1 MIASIKENNKF
12 VFLFLIA
19 MIVFCSLV
27 FTTDYLLQKQR
38 IYKYFSPII
47 KNYTNVYKEDGSKDV
62 KQEKKPFVEI
72 KNDSYSVW
80 DGDHYKRIKDYLYKD
95 KDSKYSFAFFP
106 LFPVIWRLTTLSSF
120 GITLFNYALF
130 CLGMILFIKMF
141 KDKIPKWVFFLTLC
155 IPMLVVYLI
164 PYTEALFFLTI
175 SIGLY
180 GIIKQK
186 YWIYFIGFMLA
197 SMTRSSASIF
207 IIAFICTEILVNSS
221 NFSFKKFII
230 EISKRLMPIVLG
242 VFFVM
247 LYQKIQGADSWF
259 TFINAQKLWGKEFSL
274 PKIPFSDWSEEGRS
288 ITFPFVYIFLIPMII
303 ILIRDFIKRIKH
315 KENTPNVYLY
325 VKYLSMFYIVG
336 NILVAILTQKGS
348 LNSLARYI
356 LCNPFFVFL
365 LFQTTIQ
372 DRNKKWQYIYC
383 AIAFVAIFL
392 CRNSLTHYN
401 GFGIYLFI
409 LTSTLVFFHRYL
421 SNKAIY
427 VLLFITIALN
437 ILWTAYLLNAYL
449 SDSWIYT

>member
-1 MIASIKENNKF
+1 
-12 VFLFLIA
+12 
-19 MIVFCSLV
+19 
-27 FTTDYLLQKQR
+27 
-38 IYKYFSPII
+38 
-47 KNYTNVYKEDGSKDV
+47 
-62 KQEKKPFVEI
+62 
-72 KNDSYSVW
+72 
-80 DGDHYKRIKDYLYKD
+80 
-95 KDSKYSFAFFP
+95 
-106 LFPVIWRLTTLSSF
+106 
-120 GITLFNYALF
+120 
-130 CLGMILFIKMF
+130 
-141 KDKIPKWVFFLTLC
+141 
-155 IPMLVVYLI
+155 
-164 PYTEALFFLTI
+164 
-175 SIGLY
+175 
-180 GIIKQK
+180 
-186 YWIYFIGFMLA
+186 MLA
-197 SMTRSSASIF
+197 SMTKSSASIF
-207 IIAFICTEILVNSS
+207 IIAFICTEILINSS

-259 TFINAQKLWGKEFSL
+259 SFINAQKLWGKEFSL
-274 PKIPFSDWSEEGRS
+274 PKIPFSDWSNEGRS

-303 ILIRDFIKRIKH
+303 ILIRDFIKGIKH
-315 KENTPNVYLY
+315 KENTPNTYLY
-325 VKYLSMFYIVG
+325 VKYLSMFYVVG

-356 LCNPFFVFL
+356 FCNPFFVFL

-372 DRNKKWQYIYC
+372 NRNKKWQYIYC
-383 AIAFVAIFL
+383 AIAFIAIFL
-392 CRNSLTHYN
+392 CRNSLTNYN